1 MNYLKPLSGNGLIY
15 DHIIGTG
22 GIGSGIFFSM
32 DGNHTL
38 GRNESRIAKLLPYK
52 DYCKQHIIMHY
63 IAVLLGAGEGQFQ
76 SFPIG
81 KVGND
86 DIGKDLLR
94 QMQEVGINTE
104 SVTALKSYPTLFSVC
119 FQYPD
124 SSGGNITTDGSAS
137 SNVSATDISNFFEN
151 NRFRGKRGI
160 ILAAPEVPVS
170 TRIKLLEYG
179 RQRECLNVGSILSS
193 EVDDFK
199 QQKGFELLDLLSL
212 NIDEA
217 RSIAA
222 IVDERV
228 PTNTIIDCCI
238 STLLSMNPDISV
250 LITDGGNG
258 SYCYSNHLL
267 VFAPAYN
274 VPVAST
280 AGAGD
285 AYLAG
290 TIAGICCGL
299 PLSKRMDISSFPEQA
314 LESAMELGALLA
326 SLSVTSYDSIHPR
339 ANASSLHKFA
349 EENKITLGENFQKLF
364 SGCRSEE
371 G

>member
-1 MNYLKPLSGNGLIY
+1 MSYLQPVSGTELRY
-15 DHIIGTG
+15 DYIIGTG

-63 IAVLLGAGEGQFQ
+63 IAVLLGAGQGKFQ
-76 SFPIG
+76 SFPVG
-81 KVGND
+81 KVGHD

-94 QMQEVGINTE
+94 QMQGVGMNTG
-104 SVTALKSYPTLFSVC
+104 SVIAVENYPTLFSVC

-124 SSGGNITTDGSAS
+124 YSGGNITTEESAS
-137 SNVSATDISNFFEN
+137 SDVSAVDISEFFKHNE
-151 NRFRGKRGI
+151 FVGKRGI
-160 ILAAPEVPVS
+160 ILAAPEVPIP
-170 TRIKLLEYG
+170 TRIKLLEQG
-179 RQRECLNVGSILSS
+179 RQRDCFNVGSILSS
-193 EVDDFK
+193 EVDDFR
-199 QQKGFELLDLLSL
+199 QQNGFELLDLLSL
-212 NIDEA
+212 NIDEG

-222 IVDERV
+222 IHDEGV
-228 PTNTIIDCCI
+228 PTNTIINSCI
-238 STLLSMNPDISV
+238 SVLMSINPAISV
-250 LITDGGNG
+250 LITDGANG
-258 SYCYSNHLL
+258 SYCYFNNSF
-267 VFAPAYN
+267 VFAPVFK

-299 PLSKRMDISSFPEQA
+299 PLYKSIDIPSFPESP

-326 SLSVTSYDSIHPR
+326 SLSVSSHDSIHPG
-339 ANASSLHKFA
+339 ANACSLYKFA
-349 EENKITLGENFQKLF
+349 EENSIAMGKDFLKLF
-364 SGCRSEE
+364 SDCKGED